1 MYQTKHLATSQKGCN
16 VMGNKVKTIVHVDPE
31 NYTID
36 NRSDV
41 ETELQFETED
51 TRFIVRVDPW
61 ALLDDLLGNL
71 SSVAASFEINGW
83 RDTILDVANE
93 VNERIEACIEED
105 SK

>member
-31 NYTID
+31 DYTID

-61 ALLDDLLGNL
+61 ALLHNLLEGQ
-71 SSVAASFEINGW
+71 SSVAESFEINYW
-83 RDTILDVANE
+83 QDTLVEIHEELD
-93 VNERIEACIEED
+93 ERIEACIEED